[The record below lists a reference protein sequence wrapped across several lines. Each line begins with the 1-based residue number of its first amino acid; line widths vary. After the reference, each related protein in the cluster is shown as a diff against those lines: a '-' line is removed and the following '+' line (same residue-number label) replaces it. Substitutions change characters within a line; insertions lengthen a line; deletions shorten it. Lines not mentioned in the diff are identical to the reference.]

1 MAKSL
6 FEELG
11 GRYERQGDYLIPCL
25 SVPAEEEQPIGIW
38 GQRHMN
44 YLKQYHKVTYT
55 NLFTNGRLN
64 AYLVD
69 VDRQAQERSHGLIEG
84 MKQTQDITEQLKAE
98 NALEWTGKM
107 NNIRACARKIVYD
120 EIIYA

>member
-69 VDRQAQERSHGLIEG
+69 VDRQAQELFERLIEG

>member
-25 SVPAEEEQPIGIW
+25 SVSAEEEQPIGIW

-69 VDRQAQERSHGLIEG
+69 VDRQAQERFERLIEG

-98 NALEWTGKM
+98 DALEWTGKM